1 MVGLLLCSP
10 FSTESVAMRNREL
23 RGEARISVRQRGT
36 LKAEIDW
43 FPCLIQD
50 MSGSGFLVL
59 CSREVVVGQVLDF
72 RCELFPGKRLE
83 CKIEVRHV
91 SDAGVGTRI
100 VEIDQRGAD
109 LCQLYLQEQYS
120 ERLNRS
126 G

>member
-1 MVGLLLCSP
+1 
-10 FSTESVAMRNREL
+10 MRNREL

-91 SDAGVGTRI
+91 SDAGVGTRV

>member
-91 SDAGVGTRI
+91 SDAGVGTRV